1 MEEEIK
7 KLKEEL
13 KLEKAIKDSEVIL
26 NKELLTKVKILET
39 QLESVLKIN
48 EDYEQ
53 KIAKYKLVID
63 RLNYS
68 RV

>member
-7 KLKEEL
+7 KLKQEL
-13 KLEKAIKDSEVIL
+13 NLQKAIKDSEVIL
-26 NKELLTKVKILET
+26 NKDLLMKIKVLET

-48 EDYEQ
+48 ADYEQ
-53 KIAKYKLVID
+53 KIAKYKLVMD
-63 RLNYS
+63 RMNYS

>member
-48 EDYEQ
+48 ADYEQ

>member
-7 KLKEEL
+7 KLKDEL

-48 EDYEQ
+48 ADYEQ
-53 KIAKYKLVID
+53 KIAKYKLVMD

>member
-7 KLKEEL
+7 KLKDEL
-13 KLEKAIKDSEVIL
+13 RLEKAIKDSEVIL

-48 EDYEQ
+48 ADYEQ
-53 KIAKYKLVID
+53 KIAKYKLVMD

>member
-48 EDYEQ
+48 ADYEQ
-53 KIAKYKLVID
+53 KIAKYKLVMD